1 MGIWCYSFFE
11 GSQTNRRGALSNLLL
26 RLSEQLVISHYIS
39 DYEQLVVSHNISN
52 EEQLVISHNISN

>member
-39 DYEQLVVSHNISN
+39 DYEQLVVSHNILMKSSW
-52 EEQLVISHNISN
+52 L